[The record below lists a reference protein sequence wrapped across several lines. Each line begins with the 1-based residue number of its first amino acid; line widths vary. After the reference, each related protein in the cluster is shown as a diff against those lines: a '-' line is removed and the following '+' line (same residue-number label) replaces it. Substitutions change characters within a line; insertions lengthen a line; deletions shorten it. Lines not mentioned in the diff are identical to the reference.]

1 MQDTDSIKDI
11 VLQFVLLI
19 LRGRWDP
26 SAILEERDLLARY
39 SMDWEQCY
47 QLIAAN
53 GIAPLVYSIIRDQ
66 GVFPPILEQKLQKA
80 YEHNRVRNI
89 YIFSEL
95 KTILSR
101 YKVVGIPNILLK
113 GVALSNEIYSGVA
126 LRPLTDMDL
135 LVHPGETESA
145 LEELKILGYESL
157 MPERGGNSS
166 LLFEN
171 EVLLAKPGPI
181 RTVIEI
187 HWSLLDSPYYQHY
200 LDMNWFWQTA
210 SKLDFFGAP
219 TLIFSPE
226 AQLLHLCSHFMLHH
240 SGKRLLWQ
248 HDIAEVIVHY
258 NETID
263 WGELCNRAK
272 ISDLVIPT
280 QNILSSVIAKWHL
293 PVQGEILKRLNELQP
308 SSNELKVHAYL
319 TGDKSSSGRSFLND
333 LRSMPDIRM
342 RIRFSLNNLF
352 PAPTYMTS
360 RYHIPNSKLL
370 PIYYLY
376 RWYLGLR
383 SIVQTEQRDQF
394 R

>member
-1 MQDTDSIKDI
+1 MHDTDTKKGINQ
-11 VLQFVLLI
+11 QFVLLI

-39 SMDWEQCY
+39 SMDWEKCY

-53 GIAPLVYSIIRDQ
+53 DVAPLVYSIIRDQ
-66 GVFPPILEQKLQKA
+66 GIFPPILEQKLQKA

-89 YIFSEL
+89 YLFSEL
-95 KTILSR
+95 KTILR
-101 YKVVGIPNILLK
+101 RFEVAGIPNILLK
-113 GVALSNEIYSGVA
+113 GCALSKEIYGGVA

-135 LVHPGETESA
+135 LVRPGETKSA
-145 LEELKILGYESL
+145 LRELKLLGYESL
-157 MPERGGNSS
+157 MPERGVNSS

-171 EVLLAKPGPI
+171 EVLLVKPGPF

-210 SKLDFFGAP
+210 GKLDFFGA
-219 TLIFSPE
+219 TTTIFSPE
-226 AQLLHLCSHFMLHH
+226 AQLLHLCAHLMLHH
-240 SGKRLLWQ
+240 SGEGLLWQ

-258 NETID
+258 NDILNWD
-263 WGELCNRAK
+263 ELFDLAK
-272 ISDLVIPT
+272 IFDLIIPT
-280 QNILSSVIAKWHL
+280 QNILSLVIAKWHL
-293 PVQGEILKRLNELQP
+293 PVRSEILKRLNELQP
-308 SSNELKVHAYL
+308 SSYELKVHAYL

-333 LRSMPDIRM
+333 LRSMSDIRM
-342 RIRFSLNNLF
+342 RIRFILNNLF

-360 RYHIPNSKLL
+360 RYHIPNSLLL
-370 PIYYLY
+370 PIYYPY

-383 SIVQTEQRDQF
+383 SFVQPKQRDQS

>member
-1 MQDTDSIKDI
+1 MHDTDLKQAI
-11 VLQFVLLI
+11 VQQFVLLI
-19 LRGRWDP
+19 LQCRWDS

-53 GIAPLVYSIIRDQ
+53 GVAPLIYSIIRDQ
-66 GVFPPILEQKLQKA
+66 GVFPPKIEQKLQKA

-95 KTILSR
+95 KNILR
-101 YKVVGIPNILLK
+101 RFKVVGIPNILLK
-113 GVALSNEIYSGVA
+113 GVALSKEIYGGVA

-145 LEELKILGYESL
+145 LGELKLFGYESL
-157 MPERGGNSS
+157 MPERGVNSS

-210 SKLDFFGAP
+210 RKLDFFGAP

-240 SGKRLLWQ
+240 SGERLLWQ

-258 NETID
+258 NDTID
-263 WGELCNRAK
+263 WGELFDRVM
-272 ISDLVIPT
+272 IFDLVIPT

-293 PVQGEILKRLNELQP
+293 PVQGEIVKQLNELQP

-342 RIRFSLNNLF
+342 RIRFILNNLF

-360 RYHIPNSKLL
+360 RYHIPDSLLL
-370 PIYYLY
+370 PIYYPY

-383 SIVQTEQRDQF
+383 SFVQTEQRDQS

>member
-1 MQDTDSIKDI
+1 MHDTDSIK
-11 VLQFVLLI
+11 VLIQQFVLLI

-26 SAILEERDLLARY
+26 SAILEEPVLLARC

-53 GIAPLVYSIIRDQ
+53 GIGPLVYSIIRDQ
-66 GVFPPILEQKLQKA
+66 GIFPPILEQKLQKA
-80 YEHNRVRNI
+80 YEHNHARNI
-89 YIFSEL
+89 YLFSEL
-95 KTILSR
+95 KTILR
-101 YKVVGIPNILLK
+101 RFEVVGILNILLK
-113 GVALSNEIYSGVA
+113 GCALSKEIYDGVA

-135 LVHPGETESA
+135 LVRPGEIKSA
-145 LEELKILGYESL
+145 LVELKLLGYESL
-157 MPERGGNSS
+157 MPERGVNSS

-171 EVLLAKPGPI
+171 EVLLVKPGPI

-187 HWSLLDSPYYQHY
+187 HWSLLDSPYYQHH

-210 SKLDFFGAP
+210 GKLDFFGVP

-226 AQLLHLCSHFMLHH
+226 ALLLHLCSHFMLHH

-248 HDIAEVIVHY
+248 HDIAEAIVHY
-258 NETID
+258 DETID
-263 WGELCNRAK
+263 WGELINRAK
-272 ISDLVIPT
+272 IFDLVIPT
-280 QNILSSVIAKWHL
+280 QNILNSVIAKWHL

-333 LRSMPDIRM
+333 LRSMPDIGM
-342 RIRFSLNNLF
+342 RIRFILNNLI

-360 RYHIPNSKLL
+360 RYHILCSLLL
-370 PIYYLY
+370 PIYYPY

-383 SIVQTEQRDQF
+383 SFVQTKQQDQS